1 MSRTAEKERNTH
13 KVRDFIEKIQNML
26 ITVCLWLA
34 KPLVIVAAAVTFAA
48 LLFLLAYIFIKG
60 VPHLRPELFSFHYTS
75 ENASL
80 MPALLNTV
88 GMTALSLLIAVPL
101 GIFAAIFLVEYAR
114 RGNKFVEVIRV
125 TTETLSGIPSIVY
138 GLFGLLFFV
147 TTLGWGYS
155 LLAGACT
162 LAIMILPLI
171 IRTTEEAL
179 KAVPDSYR
187 EGSFGLGAGKL
198 RTVFRVILPT
208 AVPGILAG
216 VILAVGRIVGETAAL
231 IYTAGTVPDVPKS
244 VMGSGRTLAVHM
256 YNLSSEGLYMNQAYA
271 TAVVLLVLVVGI
283 NCLSGYIAKRI
294 TKGNGNGEN

>member
-1 MSRTAEKERNTH
+1 MNKQTIGQKLCAYRRRPGSL
-13 KVRDFIEKIQNML
+13 ILML
-26 ITVCLWLA
+26 
-34 KPLVIVAAAVTFAA
+34 LVMLSAVATFAV
-48 LLFLLAYIFIKG
+48 LLFLIAYILIKG
-60 VPHLRPELFSFHYTS
+60 LPHLTPDLFALKYTS

-80 MPALLNTV
+80 MPALLNTI
-88 GMTALSLLIAVPL
+88 GMTALSLVIAVPL
-101 GIFAAIFLVEYAR
+101 GIFAAIFLVEYAK
-114 RGNKFVEVIRV
+114 RGNKFVEIIRL

-155 LLAGACT
+155 LLAGAFT

-179 KAVPDSYR
+179 KSVPDSFR

-198 RTVFRVILPT
+198 RTVFCVVLPS

-231 IYTAGTVPDVPKS
+231 IYTAGTVPAVPKS

-256 YNLSSEGLYMNQAYA
+256 YNLSSEGLYMDQAYA

-283 NCLSGYIAKRI
+283 NCLSGYIAKKI

>member
-1 MSRTAEKERNTH
+1 MSKEANNTTFTDKLKMYLAH
-13 KVRDFIEKIQNML
+13 PGSMILML
-26 ITVCLWLA
+26 
-34 KPLVIVAAAVTFAA
+34 LVMLSAIITFAV
-48 LLFLLAYIFIKG
+48 LIFLIAYILVHG
-60 VPHLRPELFSFHYTS
+60 VPYIKPSLFSLHYTS

-80 MPALLNTV
+80 MPALLNTI
-88 GMTALSLLIAVPL
+88 GMTALSLVIAVPL
-101 GIFAAIFLVEYAR
+101 GIFAAIFLVEYAK
-114 RGNKFVEVIRV
+114 RGNKFVEIIRL

-155 LLAGACT
+155 LLAGAFT

-179 KAVPDSYR
+179 KSVPDSFR

-198 RTVFRVILPT
+198 RTVFCVVLPS

-231 IYTAGTVPDVPKS
+231 IYTAGTVPAVPKS

-256 YNLSSEGLYMNQAYA
+256 YNLSSEGLYMDQAYA

-283 NCLSGYIAKRI
+283 NCLSGYIAKKI